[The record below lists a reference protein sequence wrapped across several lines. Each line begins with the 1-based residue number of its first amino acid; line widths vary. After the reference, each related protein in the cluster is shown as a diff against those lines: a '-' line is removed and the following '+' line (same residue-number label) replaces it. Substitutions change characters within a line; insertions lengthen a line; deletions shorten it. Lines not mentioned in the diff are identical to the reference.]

1 MILVSMDLLPF
12 GFKAQ
17 ARTLQTLRIV
27 NVGGDRETG
36 TYEALLTHSST
47 FRGTGT
53 FADPNSPDR
62 KSEVWKRAQVTGFA
76 RLRLP
81 VAELVRR
88 ALNATLGRGPFQG
101 ADPNIGAAP
110 SAEQL
115 QPVVARLHAL
125 LLVPAPGDVGWR
137 TARADAEIALLALY
151 EVGIP

>member
-1 MILVSMDLLPF
+1 MVSMDLWPL
-12 GFKAQ
+12 GLKAR
-17 ARTLQTLRIV
+17 ARTLQTLRIA

-62 KSEVWKRAQVTGFA
+62 KSEVWKRGQVTGFA

-88 ALNATLGRGPFQG
+88 ALNGTIGRGPLQE
-101 ADPNIGAAP
+101 AQPVVGAAP

-125 LLVPAPGDVGWR
+125 LLAPAPGDAGWR
-137 TARADAEIALLALY
+137 DARAAAEVELLALY